1 MVATPCCSPPG
12 SFARRAHRDHGADD
26 RDAGR
31 GPQYGGRM
39 RRDASHRRNHCSAAM
54 SLVAG
59 LLAAACLLV
68 GCSGVTQTPFQH
80 RAGEA
85 AGTLA
90 AAAETLRAV
99 QEGRLTEG
107 YARASFV
114 SFAEAVQGVGE
125 ELPSM
130 DGAPEIGLTEP
141 LRRELQDVELVLR
154 EPCLETAGCDVSA
167 QIRQLK
173 AVSQDLL
180 RTSQP

>member
-1 MVATPCCSPPG
+1 MTLGATNS
-12 SFARRAHRDHGADD
+12 RIQGAV
-26 RDAGR
+26 
-31 GPQYGGRM
+31 Q
-39 RRDASHRRNHCSAAM
+39 SAF
-54 SLVAG
+54 VRG
-59 LLAAACLLV
+59 LLAAECLLLV
-68 GCSGVTQTPFQH
+68 GCSGVSQTPFQH

-90 AAAETLRAV
+90 AAAETLSAV
-99 QEGRLTEG
+99 REGRLTEG

-114 SFAEAVQGVGE
+114 TFVEAVQGVGE

-130 DGAPEIGLTEP
+130 DGAPEAGTTER

-154 EPCLETAGCDVSA
+154 EPCLENAGCDVSA

-173 AVSQDLL
+173 GVSQDLL

>member
-1 MVATPCCSPPG
+1 MT
-12 SFARRAHRDHGADD
+12 
-26 RDAGR
+26 RDANH
-31 GPQYGGRM
+31 
-39 RRDASHRRNHCSAAM
+39 SRNRCSAARN
-54 SLVAG
+54 LVAG
-59 LLAAACLLV
+59 LLAAVCLLLV

-90 AAAETLRAV
+90 AAAETLSAV

-114 SFAEAVQGVGE
+114 SFAEAVQGASE

-130 DGAPEIGLTEP
+130 DGAPEIGKTEL

-154 EPCLETAGCDVSA
+154 EPCLENPGCDA
-167 QIRQLK
+167 AGQIRQLK

-180 RTSQP
+180 RASEP

>member
-1 MVATPCCSPPG
+1 MRICNGLV
-12 SFARRAHRDHGADD
+12 RED
-26 RDAGR
+26 RDGWPAQ
-31 GPQYGGRM
+31 QYGG
-39 RRDASHRRNHCSAAM
+39 AM
-54 SLVAG
+54 TPGAPKSRIQGAVQRAFVG
-59 LLAAACLLV
+59 VLLAVECLLLV
-68 GCSGVTQTPFQH
+68 GCSGVTQTPFQQ
-80 RAGEA
+80 RASEA

-90 AAAETLRAV
+90 AAAETLSAV

-130 DGAPEIGLTEP
+130 DGAPETGTTER
-141 LRRELQDVELVLR
+141 LGRELREVELLLQA
-154 EPCLETAGCDVSA
+154 PCIDIAGCDVSA

-173 AVSQDLL
+173 AVSEDLL

>member
-1 MVATPCCSPPG
+1 MT
-12 SFARRAHRDHGADD
+12 
-26 RDAGR
+26 
-31 GPQYGGRM
+31 
-39 RRDASHRRNHCSAAM
+39 RDASNSWNHCSAAR

-68 GCSGVTQTPFQH
+68 GCNGVTQTPFQH
-80 RAGEA
+80 KAGEA

-90 AAAETLRAV
+90 AAAETLSAV

-130 DGAPEIGLTEP
+130 DGAPETGTTER
-141 LRRELQDVELVLR
+141 LGRELREVELLLQA
-154 EPCLETAGCDVSA
+154 PCIDIAGCDVSA

-173 AVSQDLL
+173 AVSEDLL